1 MRVRIDHA
9 VANDADAHGWL
20 DRILHK
26 VSDGWHLW
34 DTTQELDTSAFEAT
48 SWINNRGTKGDEIF
62 RLLQASIRQGA
73 WNFSLH
79 NRQINVTNNPSCS
92 NEFNPEEAARLAEM
106 PVIILVE
113 NRHSDGLFLKKVVD
127 VLDRTLS
134 RYWNLPG
141 GPVQIDSVGGIGQM
155 PLEISEKMNRYSNN
169 MRFVAICDS
178 DKSGPFDAESNYAV
192 KLRNVCRQH
201 SVPCWV
207 LAKRSIENYIIKIL
221 LELWKS
227 NDFHHTR
234 LIEAWNRLNADQKN
248 YYDMKK
254 GLPNDRDNII
264 RPLYNDLSEENYTVL
279 IDGFGRDV
287 YGCWQYLDDDH
298 KIELRTRSQGD
309 LEHGISLI
317 RKQI

>member
-1 MRVRIDHA
+1 MRVHA
-9 VANDADAHGWL
+9 VANDADVHGWL

-48 SWINNRGTKGDEIF
+48 SWISNRGTKGDEIF
-62 RLLQASIRQGA
+62 RLLQASIRQGV

-92 NEFNPEEAARLAEM
+92 NEFNSEEAARLAEM

-155 PLEISEKMNRYSNN
+155 PLEISEKKRIVTLITCDLWPS
-169 MRFVAICDS
+169 AI
-178 DKSGPFDAESNYAV
+178 AIN
-192 KLRNVCRQH
+192 
-201 SVPCWV
+201 
-207 LAKRSIENYIIKIL
+207 LALLMQKVMGAQVYNSPNFLYHLDRRSM
-221 LELWKS
+221 
-227 NDFHHTR
+227 
-234 LIEAWNRLNADQKN
+234 Q
-248 YYDMKK
+248 
-254 GLPNDRDNII
+254 I
-264 RPLYNDLSEENYTVL
+264 R
-279 IDGFGRDV
+279 
-287 YGCWQYLDDDH
+287 
-298 KIELRTRSQGD
+298 
-309 LEHGISLI
+309 
-317 RKQI
+317 